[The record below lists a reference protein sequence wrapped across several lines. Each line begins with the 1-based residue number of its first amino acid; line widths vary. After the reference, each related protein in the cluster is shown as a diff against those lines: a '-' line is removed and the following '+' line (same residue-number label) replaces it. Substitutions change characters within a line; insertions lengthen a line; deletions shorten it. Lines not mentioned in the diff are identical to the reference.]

1 VTPVARLFGE
11 GERGRF
17 KQDNGVSARGWPK
30 MQRDQMVEL
39 LRDLAILALE
49 GLRLLL
55 IPALL
60 ILVLVFA
67 YEAIK

>member
-1 VTPVARLFGE
+1 VA
-11 GERGRF
+11 
-17 KQDNGVSARGWPK
+17 K

-39 LRDLAILALE
+39 LRDLAILALV

>member
-1 VTPVARLFGE
+1 
-11 GERGRF
+11 
-17 KQDNGVSARGWPK
+17 
-30 MQRDQMVEL
+30 MQRDQMVDV
-39 LRDLAILALE
+39 LRDLAILTLE
-49 GLRLLL
+49 VLRLLL